1 MNKSELVKQIADR
14 AGLSQAKAGDA
25 LDAFCASVIDALA
38 QGGEVAIIGFG
49 TFKTSDRAERMG
61 RNPQTGEAVLIPA
74 SRVPKFSAGKAL
86 KDAVKQTIGSLKRI
100 SAFQAAFLGASY
112 EPIIEQK
119 SQLNPPN
126 PHRQAA
132 SGHER
137 RRLPHHAGY
146 RVARQNQQQ
155 GFNGRAAR
163 NGAAPHESAGL

>member
-38 QGGEVAIIGFG
+38 LGGEVAIIGFG

-86 KDAVKQTIGSLKRI
+86 KDAVK
-100 SAFQAAFLGASY
+100 
-112 EPIIEQK
+112 
-119 SQLNPPN
+119 
-126 PHRQAA
+126 
-132 SGHER
+132 
-137 RRLPHHAGY
+137 
-146 RVARQNQQQ
+146 
-155 GFNGRAAR
+155 
-163 NGAAPHESAGL
+163 